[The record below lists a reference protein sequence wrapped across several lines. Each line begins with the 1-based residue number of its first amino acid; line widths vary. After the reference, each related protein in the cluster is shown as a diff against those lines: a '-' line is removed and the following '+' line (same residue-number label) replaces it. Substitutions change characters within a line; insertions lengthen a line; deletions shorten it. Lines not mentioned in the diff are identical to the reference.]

1 MFPALIFPMID
12 PVAVSIGPFAVR
24 WYALAYIAGILLGWF
39 YAVRLTSREPKLVP
53 RASLDDFVLYAV
65 LGVILGGRLGYVLF
79 YQPAYFAANPG
90 AIIQLWQGGMSF
102 HGGMLGVV
110 LAIVLY
116 AWRRK
121 IPILAFGDVIAAV
134 APIGL
139 FLGRV
144 ANFVNAELWGRA
156 STVPWAMVF
165 PGAGYETR
173 HPSQLYQAMMEGIIL
188 FMILW
193 FAEVRGW
200 RRRPGMIMGLFL
212 LGYGVFRAVGEI
224 FREPDSFK
232 GFLTLGLTMGQWL
245 SVPMILVGVYLI
257 LYAARGRQYGQRG

>member
-1 MFPALIFPMID
+1 MFPALLFPVID
-12 PVAVSIGPFAVR
+12 PIAVSVGPFAIR

-39 YAVRLTSREPKLVP
+39 YAVRLSRRSPLLVP

-65 LGVILGGRLGYVLF
+65 LGVIIGGRLGYVVF
-79 YQPAYFAANPG
+79 YQPEYFIVHPM
-90 AIIQLWQGGMSF
+90 AIFQLWQGGMSF

-110 LAIVLY
+110 LAIVVF

-144 ANFVNAELWGRA
+144 ANFVNGELWGRT
-156 STVPWAMVF
+156 STAPWAMVF
-165 PGAGYETR
+165 PGAGVEPR
-173 HPSQLYQAMMEGIIL
+173 HPSQLYQAMMEGILL
-188 FMILW
+188 FIILW
-193 FAEVRGW
+193 LAERQGW
-200 RRRPGMIMGLFL
+200 RRRPGMMMGLFL
-212 LGYGVFRAVGEI
+212 MGYGLFRSLGEF

-245 SVPMILVGVYLI
+245 SLPMILVGVYLMVR
-257 LYAARGRQYGQRG
+257 AARGRQYGQ